1 MNQKVAII
9 TGGSSGIGRATALA
23 KDGVGRI
30 DQWMTVIVVPRIKT
44 AKPRIILGLI
54 MSAAMATVLSF
65 VLTISYVGLAPDFL
79 SIWLHRLEISLL
91 VGPPI
96 ALLLLPVVMKL
107 VGKILKS

>member
-1 MNQKVAII
+1 MMV
-9 TGGSSGIGRATALA
+9 T
-23 KDGVGRI
+23 
-30 DQWMTVIVVPRIKT
+30 VVPRIKT

-54 MSAAMATVLSF
+54 MSTTMATVLSF
-65 VLTISYVGLAPDFL
+65 VLTITYVGLAPDFL

-96 ALLLLPVVMKL
+96 ALLLLPVIMKL